1 MDGVAETLARSLLHE
16 GYALYPYTPGTTKNS
31 TPTPFGIVYPP
42 AYAAQL
48 ATTHA
53 RGRIECVLEAGDDA
67 VLEAEVL
74 FLQPSGETHQ
84 AIERRLAITPTP
96 LDLLG
101 AQPAGAELESDGVG
115 VALRLETK
123 PLSDGFTHVSLEVS
137 NTTELQLDQVAEMDR
152 KAALLVSLISV
163 QLLVSTTKGKFVSPL
178 ERDGAAGEAVATCES
193 VNSWPVL
200 ASARDD
206 VVLGAPIFLPDHPRI
221 APESRVDMFDN
232 TEIEEALLLHV
243 HALSDGERAELEKG
257 DPAVREMIEKAAA
270 TTPADIMALHGRL
283 EDVGAQIPEWSEPEP
298 GHPNPGEEEI
308 RVGGRVIRKGSEVV
322 LRPPDDGDVYDRM
335 LAGRTGT
342 VERIYYDYD
351 GEVHIG
357 VTINNDPSQELYRET
372 GRYHFFKATEVE
384 VIQ

>member
-16 GYALYPYTPGTTKNS
+16 GYALYPYTPDTTKNS

-53 RGRIECVLEAGDDA
+53 RGRIECVLEAPADA

-74 FLQPSGETHQ
+74 FLQPSGERHQ
-84 AIERRLAITPTP
+84 AAERRLATIPTP
-96 LDLLG
+96 LD
-101 AQPAGAELESDGVG
+101 AVAEHPASAELQTEGVG
-115 VALRLETK
+115 VTLRLEAEPITGEFTK
-123 PLSDGFTHVSLEVS
+123 VCLEVC
-137 NTTELQLDQVAEMDR
+137 NTTELPAEAVADMDR

-163 QLLVSTTKGKFVSPL
+163 QLLISTTKGKFVSPL
-178 ERDGAAGEAVATCES
+178 ERDGAAGEAIASCQS

-200 ASARDD
+200 ASPRDD

-270 TTPADIMALHGRL
+270 TTPEDIMALHGRL

-308 RVGGRVIRKGSEVV
+308 RIDGRLIRKGSEVV